1 MGFKSIFNKV
11 STKFNLINSSIPDV
25 AKDLQNN
32 INNAKNAF
40 SVEGLKEQ
48 ALGQV
53 AGLTGPAGSNL
64 FASMD
69 PAQFKSNLSAKPG
82 PIGFTTKAGTLVPG
96 QSQPPWPNELEPF
109 ASMSTLVTFACLS
122 HKEISDPDN
131 TYRKTGLNNVVI
143 KAGGGAGDK
152 KHKTQVELALGS
164 NVEFFI
170 DNLDIGCNIVP
181 SISYGTNSNT
191 TKITFEVSEPYSMG
205 LFYQALSMAAMKAG
219 FADYTQA
226 PFVLKIEFKGWDV
239 DGNAAYVPYST
250 RLIPISLIRSEF
262 SVNEG
267 GSLYQVEA
275 IAWNERALRDSVQQV
290 KTTLNVTGN
299 TVKEIL
305 QSGAKSVTSVMNKRL
320 QDMEKQG
327 QINVADQFV
336 VLFPGDRASASS
348 PVADGSI
355 QSSATSTPSL
365 DMMDVYNENFAT
377 ADDQAYGGSS
387 ANELSSYWQSY
398 SGSDSEVPANFDE
411 YLTQISGNV
420 VSSSWLGK
428 GIKKYAQSDF
438 SNNKIGQAKMI
449 DTPFEVGTNPLPDP
463 AYVRGSLDAFAAE
476 VQSVADQNAAAVAQD
491 EKDNDAFAQKYP
503 IFSSSVAASKLDG
516 KLRSYKFSAGSR
528 LQEIIEEV
536 LITSMYGRELK
547 NQLKDVKDPTGMVDW
562 YRVETACYPVPT
574 NSEIG
579 KTGKVPCIYIYRVV
593 PYKVHAEKFMTGTE
607 APPGISNL
615 KAQAAKEYNYIYTG
629 RNKDILDFQI
639 QYNNSFI
646 YPTTADRG
654 SSTAAQRAGPAGSQT
669 VSSQSAD
676 ETLVTGESKRSLKP
690 GETAKTQ
697 ADVVNTGTGNA
708 GGSGY
713 DNTAISV
720 ARMFNDRLLHSQVDM
735 LLVDMTIMGDPF
747 YLSDNGIGNYFA
759 QDTSYT
765 NITTDGSA
773 NFLNSELYINILFR
787 TPLDT
792 NPEQG
797 NYIFPEDLVVV
808 DTFSGLYRVNIC
820 NHLIQQNQYTTVLKL
835 NRMLNQEDQTQTKNL
850 GSFVATDNPA
860 AAMNES
866 AVAFASKVSEAML
879 TTGATENLLAY
890 KKEVELLLGS
900 YQGLNDL
907 ISSQAQ
913 SLGLPALDAFG
924 NIGSVIGDIQSKLGL
939 ADLGKIGS
947 SFADIQSSIG
957 GDLAN
962 LKTAATSFATSTL
975 SQVNLN
981 GSNVLGK
988 FGTDITNTVGNIAG
1002 GQNLANKISSTVKM
1016 QIPTN
1021 IEAAATRGA
1030 DEISKLNSKLKG
1042 PF

>member
-1 MGFKSIFNKV
+1 LGFKSIFNKV

-109 ASMSTLVTFACLS
+109 ASMSTLVTFACLT

-219 FADYTQA
+219 FADYTQC

-250 RLIPISLIRSEF
+250 RLIPISLVRSEF

-290 KTTLNVTGN
+290 KTTLNITGN

-327 QINVADQFV
+327 QVNVADQFV
-336 VLFPGDRASASS
+336 ILFPDDRASASS

-411 YLTQISGNV
+411 YLTQVSGNV

-449 DTPFEVGTNPLPDP
+449 DTPFETGTNPLPDP

-476 VQSVADQNAAAVAQD
+476 VQSVADQNAAANEQQKA
-491 EKDNDAFAQKYP
+491 DNDAFAEKYP
-503 IFSSSVAASKLDG
+503 IFSSSVASSKLDG
-516 KLRSYKFSAGSR
+516 KLRSYTFSAGSR

-562 YRVETACYPVPT
+562 YRIETACYPVPT

-593 PYKVHAEKFMTGTE
+593 PYKVQAEKFMTGTE
-607 APPGISNL
+607 APPGIANL

-808 DTFSGLYRVNIC
+808 DTFSGLYRVNMC